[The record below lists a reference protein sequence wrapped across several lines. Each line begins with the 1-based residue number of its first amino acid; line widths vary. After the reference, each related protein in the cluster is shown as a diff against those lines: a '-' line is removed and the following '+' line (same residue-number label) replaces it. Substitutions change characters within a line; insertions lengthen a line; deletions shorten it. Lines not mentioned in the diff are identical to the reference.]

1 MSGVAN
7 EIVAGDKSTIS
18 IAASIFNL
26 KKIYN
31 LVLDTPLQIDVNTG
45 GTNYSFGSNH
55 DKLRVV
61 FELSTPDIG
70 TVIGWQNRDANGDKT
85 QLAIIIL
92 LVPVGGGANV
102 TLSFNAKS
110 FHQEIGHATEQGKIL
125 ASVDLV
131 VTSATITVT

>member
-7 EIVAGDKSTIS
+7 EIIVGDKSTVS
-18 IAASIFNL
+18 IAASVFNL

-31 LVLDTPLQIDVNTG
+31 LVLDTPVQADVNTG
-45 GTNYSFGSNH
+45 GTNYSFGGNK
-55 DKLRVV
+55 DRLRLV
-61 FELSTPDIG
+61 FEMSTPEFA
-70 TVIGWQNRDANGDKT
+70 TVIPWQNRNANGDKT

-92 LVPVGGGANV
+92 MVPIGGGANV

-110 FHQEIGHATEQGKIL
+110 SHQEFGHATEDAKVL
-125 ASVDLV
+125 ASIDFV